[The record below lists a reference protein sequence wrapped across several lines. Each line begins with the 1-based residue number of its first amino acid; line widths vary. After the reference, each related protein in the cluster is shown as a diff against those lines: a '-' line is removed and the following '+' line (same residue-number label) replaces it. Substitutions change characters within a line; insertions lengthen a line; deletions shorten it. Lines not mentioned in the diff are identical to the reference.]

1 MANLE
6 ELRQL
11 EHWLSP
17 SEAGRVLGTTGQWV
31 THLAR
36 DGQVRGIK
44 TSLGWLL
51 HPDDIKAIAD
61 ERKKKKQAERRRQ
74 QRQQRQQKQLQ
85 LA

>member
-1 MANLE
+1 MANIE

-11 EHWLSP
+11 EDWLSP
-17 SEAGRVLGTTGQWV
+17 SEAGRVLGTSGQWV

-51 HPDDIKAIAD
+51 HPDDIKEIAD
-61 ERKKKKQAERRRQ
+61 ERKKKKQAEKRRQ
-74 QRQQRQQKQLQ
+74 QRRQQKQLQ

>member
-1 MANLE
+1 MASLD

-11 EHWLSP
+11 EDWLSP
-17 SEAGRVLGTTGQWV
+17 SEAGRVLETSGQWV

-44 TSLGWLL
+44 TSLGWLV

-61 ERKKKKQAERRRQ
+61 ERKKKKQAEKRRQ
-74 QRQQRQQKQLQ
+74 QRRQQKQLQ

>member
-17 SEAGRVLGTTGQWV
+17 SEAGRVLGTSGQWV

-44 TSLGWLL
+44 TSLGWLV
-51 HPDDIKAIAD
+51 HPDDIKTIAD
-61 ERKKKKQAERRRQ
+61 ERKKKKQAEKRRN
-74 QRQQRQQKQLQ
+74 QRRQQKQLQ

>member
-1 MANLE
+1 MADLA

-11 EHWLSP
+11 EDWLSP
-17 SEAGRVLGTTGQWV
+17 SEAGRVLGTSGQWV

-51 HPDDIKAIAD
+51 HPDDVKAIAD
-61 ERKKKKQAERRRQ
+61 QRKKKKQAEKKRQ
-74 QRQQRQQKQLQ
+74 QRRQQKQLQ